1 MSRRWN
7 DDMEERANIT
17 RKAHDAYALARQ
29 LGEKIA
35 GLDGAMAALR
45 AEIAGLHADNADLR
59 AEVRR
64 LDEIVAAEIGP
75 PAVRTPPKKP
85 AAKLQG
91 VRAPRGPGP
100 FVAKTGVPH

>member
-35 GLDGAMAALR
+35 GLDATMAALR
-45 AEIAGLHADNADLR
+45 ADNADLR
-59 AEVRR
+59 AEVQR
-64 LDEIVAAEIGP
+64 LDRVVTAEIGP
-75 PAVRTPPKKP
+75 PVVRPAPKKP

-91 VRAPRGPGP
+91 VRPPSKPNP
-100 FVAKTGVPH
+100 FVARTGTH